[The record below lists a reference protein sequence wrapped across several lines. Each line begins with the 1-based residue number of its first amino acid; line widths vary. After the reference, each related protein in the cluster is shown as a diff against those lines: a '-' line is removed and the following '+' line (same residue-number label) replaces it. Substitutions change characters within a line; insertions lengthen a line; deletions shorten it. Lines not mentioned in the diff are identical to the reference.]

1 MLKSNSFELI
11 KYKSHFPLLLI
22 VVLPYTFIIGALVL
36 EIVANSIGLYFLYI
50 VFKSKNYSLLRNSFT
65 FILVLVLIFS

>member
-1 MLKSNSFELI
+1 MLKSNSLELI

-22 VVLPYTFIIGALVL
+22 IVLPYTFIIGALVL

-50 VFKSKNYSLLRNSFT
+50 VFKNLKIVRIIKYCNNKW
-65 FILVLVLIFS
+65 